1 MNTNELNEYLEN
13 YLKNDVSRRAI
24 MLTADW
30 GSGKTFYIKN
40 DLMKKLKNKCVYVS
54 LYDIKNL
61 EELNKEL
68 YLEIKLKKSQHPQ
81 LSKAKKYV
89 EAFGS
94 TVVGIGKTIIKKL
107 CHVDLNV
114 DWEKPNIEKLYEEV
128 NLKNKLIIFDD
139 LERSQI
145 DLIEFLGYINNL
157 EEHDGIK
164 VLLVANEREILK
176 YDEREKNNETI
187 SIPNEATLKYLKIKE
202 KTISDTIQFY
212 GNTYNIIQNI
222 YNEFKNNYFTK
233 INDGGYCCS
242 KFNIIEKIAS
252 IMQELKCNNYR
263 LLLFGLQKTYDIFIK
278 LDITQNY
285 DLEFLE
291 HIMLGAVAFAM
302 NNKLTEDLVWKEIS
316 YTSSTLGCARYPLDK
331 FVFDYIRY
339 QRFNMG
345 DMLFAQDLFLK
356 AKELAEADKHL
367 NILYNYDIYSE
378 SDVVEAINHIYD
390 FLKKNKISASEYVKI
405 ANFLISLIPIIG
417 HEKEIDSCLNCML
430 KNAESLVNEGKKIK
444 FYSSSF
450 VTIEEEN
457 YQNKFNDFK
466 TKLTNVVNK
475 DEILINFDYTVKNL
489 DKFCDEIFQYANK
502 RTYKNGFAKQ
512 LNVDKFLQLIKQ
524 CSSLNIRNLRD
535 VFLNVYRYS
544 NIDQFYYE
552 DKENLIKLKDGL
564 QKIVD
569 ANSNMDAIKRTQMK
583 WFVFNLQSI
592 IEKLNGGKDEI

>member
-54 LYDIKNL
+54 LYGIKNL

-139 LERSQI
+139 LERSKI

-339 QRFNMG
+339 QKFKTS
-345 DMLFAQDLFLK
+345 DVDFAQDLFLK
-356 AKELAEADKHL
+356 GKELAEADRYL
-367 NILYNYDIYSE
+367 YILYNYHISSE
-378 SDVVEAINHIYD
+378 TNVKEAINHIYS
-390 FLKKNKISASEYVKI
+390 FLNDNKLLISEYVRI
-405 ANFLISLIPIIG
+405 ANYLVSLIPIIG
-417 HEKEIDSCLNCML
+417 CEKKIDACLDCML
-430 KNAESLVNEGKKIK
+430 KNAKAAVKSGENIK

-450 VTIEEEN
+450 IIIDTES

-466 TKLTNVVNK
+466 TKLTNIINK
-475 DEILINFDYTVKNL
+475 KENIFNFDYTVKNL
-489 DKFCDEIFQYANK
+489 DQFCDEILRYANK
-502 RTYKNGFAKQ
+502 ATYKNGFARQ
-512 LNVDKFLQLIKQ
+512 LNINKFLQLIKQ
-524 CSSLNIRNLRD
+524 CSSLNICNLRD
-535 VFLNVYRYS
+535 VFLTVYRYS
-544 NIDQFYYE
+544 NINQFYYD

-564 QKIVD
+564 QKIIDVNGD
-569 ANSNMDAIKRTQMK
+569 MDAIKKKQMQ
-583 WFVFNLQSI
+583 WFINDLQTA
-592 IEKLNGGKDEI
+592 IETLIGG